1 MAVVV
6 PTSSPRDELARNVVV
21 RQIAAQ
27 RGYTADGAGTSTGVN
42 IAPGSEDDG
51 WVVPQPVRLHDGTLV
66 QLDKDGEALHAAY
79 EAIRQA
85 KRRICLEV
93 YIFAGDPTG
102 RAFAALL
109 CKKAQEG
116 LKVYVVYASF
126 GSINTDRELFRQ
138 MSRAGVRVEE
148 FHPIRPWE
156 GRFSWR
162 PFNRD
167 HRKLLVIDDDIAWLG
182 GLNIG
187 AEYAVSWVVQP
198 PRAAESPDE
207 SDFWRDHAIGLRGPG
222 AKHFLDAFVRTWRY
236 VQTGGRLIKAQYLYG
251 LNLTAAVPPAPD

>member
-66 QLDKDGEALHAAY
+66 QLYKDGEALHAAY

-93 YIFAGDPTG
+93 YIFAGDATG

-116 LKVYVVYASF
+116 LKVYVVYDSF

-162 PFNRD
+162 PLNRD
-167 HRKLLVIDDDIAWLG
+167 HRKLLIIDYDIAGMG
-182 GLNIG
+182 GLNVG
-187 AEYAVSWVVQP
+187 KEYAGSWVTQT
-198 PRAAESPDE
+198 DE
-207 SDFWRDHAIGLRGPG
+207 PLCDLWRDSTIGMRGP
-222 AKHFLDAFVRTWRY
+222 
-236 VQTGGRLIKAQYLYG
+236 
-251 LNLTAAVPPAPD
+251 AA